1 MTQTNEMPSGLKV
14 LGILSLI
21 GGGIAALFSLLS
33 MIPGIGIVSVLALL
47 PGVGIFIVPG
57 GVAPFFPHF
66 LMFILYGVSI
76 FGVLMMLKLKK
87 LGFYL
92 YLVAQILIFILGT
105 IFNFG
110 PFSLILS
117 LAATVLFIILYA
129 QKSKH
134 MA

>member
-14 LGILSLI
+14 LGYLSLI
-21 GGGIAALFSLLS
+21 GGGIAAFFSLLS
-33 MIPGIGIVSVLALL
+33 MIPGINIVSVLALL

-57 GVAPFFPHF
+57 GIAPFFPHF
-66 LMFILYGVSI
+66 IMFILYGVSI

-87 LGFYL
+87 LGFFL
-92 YLVAQILIFILGT
+92 YMIAQILIFILGT
-105 IFNFG
+105 ILNFG

-117 LAATVLFIILYA
+117 LASTVVFILLFA

-134 MA
+134 MS